1 MKSFLNK
8 ADELTRR
15 DALKS
20 LAAGVLGL
28 NILQMSG
35 RAAEKTGLNG
45 GGKARSV
52 IFVKAIGGISQVD
65 SFDIK
70 EANKEA
76 MKGSAPIKTSAD
88 GIRVGKHF
96 PLIAKQ
102 MHNIALINSMFNT
115 QGAHGPAQ
123 YLMDTGY
130 ESRGTIIHPQFGAW
144 VSKLAQNKRTILP
157 SFIKSGA
164 FRGSLGG
171 GFFGS
176 RYAALPV
183 PTPSEGIKNIQ
194 LPKGSSQAQF
204 EKQFSLLQEMN
215 REFAAKVKHKQVKEY
230 HQVYEEATKLMQSKD
245 LDAFD
250 ISKESKATKD
260 AYGNN
265 SFGQSCLLARRLA
278 ETGVPFIEVSQSGW
292 DHHGGLYEGFKE
304 IAPLMDQAVG
314 AMLADLEQR
323 GLLKNTLV
331 VFATEFGRSPK
342 LSGNGGRNH
351 HPLAYTCW
359 LAGGGVKGGQA
370 YGKTDAMGGKIV
382 ENKVK
387 VADFNATIAYA
398 LGLNINHI
406 EMTESGRPIQITD
419 KGKPVTAIF

>member
-1 MKSFLNK
+1 MKDLLNK
-8 ADELTRR
+8 ADELSRR
-15 DALKS
+15 EIVKGM
-20 LAAGVLGL
+20 AAGLLGL
-28 NILQMSG
+28 NILPVG
-35 RAAEKTGLNG
+35 VRADEKSLPVG
-45 GGKARSV
+45 GGKAKSV

-123 YLMDTGY
+123 YLMATGY
-130 ESRGTIIHPQFGAW
+130 EKRGTIVHPQFGAW
-144 VSKLAQNKRTILP
+144 VSKLTKDKKTVLP

-176 RYAALPV
+176 RFAALPV
-183 PTPSEGIKNIQ
+183 PTPNEGIKNIQ
-194 LPKGSSQAQF
+194 LAKGTSQKKF
-204 EKQFSLLQEMN
+204 DKQFSLLQEMN
-215 REFAAKVKHKQVKEY
+215 NDFAGKVKHKQVKEY
-230 HQVYEEATKLMQSKD
+230 QQVYEEAAKLMQSKD
-245 LDAFD
+245 LAAFD
-250 ISKESKATKD
+250 ISKESKEIKE

-265 SFGQSCLLARRLA
+265 GFGQSCLLARRLA

-304 IAPLMDQAVG
+304 IAPIMDQAVG
-314 AMLADLEQR
+314 TLLADLAQR
-323 GLLKNTLV
+323 GMLENTMV
-331 VFATEFGRSPK
+331 VFATEFGRGPK
-342 LSGNGGRNH
+342 LAGNGGRNH
-351 HPLAYTCW
+351 HPTAYTCW

-370 YGKTDAMGGKIV
+370 YGKTDEMGGKII

-398 LGLNINHI
+398 MGLDINHK
-406 EMTESGRPIQITD
+406 EMTATGRPIQITD

>member
-1 MKSFLNK
+1 MDSFIK
-8 ADELTRR
+8 ANEFTRR
-15 DALKS
+15 EALKGM
-20 LAAGVLGL
+20 AAGLLGL
-28 NILQMSG
+28 NMVPIVS
-35 RAAEKTGLNG
+35 RADDKVIPAGA
-45 GGKARSV
+45 GKAKSV

-70 EANKEA
+70 EANTDA

-102 MHNIALINSMFNT
+102 MHNVALINSMFNT

-123 YLMDTGY
+123 YLMATGY

-144 VSKLAQNKRTILP
+144 VSKLTNNKKTVLP
-157 SFIKSGA
+157 SFIKSGG

-183 PTPSEGIKNIQ
+183 PTPNEGIKNIQ
-194 LPKGSSQAQF
+194 LSRGTNQQKF
-204 EKQFSLLQEMN
+204 DKQFSLLKEMN
-215 REFAAKVKHKQVKEY
+215 NEFASKVKHKQVKEY
-230 HQVYEEATKLMQSKD
+230 HQVYEEAAKLMQSKD
-245 LDAFD
+245 LEAFD
-250 ISKESKATKD
+250 ISKESKKLKD

-265 SFGQSCLLARRLA
+265 EFGQSCLLARRLA
-278 ETGVPFIEVSQSGW
+278 EKGVPFIEVSQSGW
-292 DHHGGLYEGFKE
+292 DHHGALYEGFKE
-304 IAPLMDQAVG
+304 IAPIMDQAVG
-314 AMLADLEQR
+314 ALLADLQQR
-323 GLLKNTLV
+323 GMLENTMV
-331 VFATEFGRSPK
+331 VFATEFGRGPK
-342 LSGNGGRNH
+342 MSGNGGRNH
-351 HPLAYTCW
+351 HPTAYTCW
-359 LAGGGVKGGQA
+359 MAGGGVKGGQA

-398 LGLNINHI
+398 MGLNTKHI
-406 EMTESGRPIQITD
+406 EMTETGRPIQITD